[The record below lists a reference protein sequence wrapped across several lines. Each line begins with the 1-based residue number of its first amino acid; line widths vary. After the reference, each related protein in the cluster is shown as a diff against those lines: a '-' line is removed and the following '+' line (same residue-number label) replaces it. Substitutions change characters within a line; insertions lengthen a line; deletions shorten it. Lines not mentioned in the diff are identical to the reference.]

1 MRLRL
6 PATALT
12 IAALALPASAAA
24 TTATQHLTDGQQ
36 LVTNLAL
43 TAWPGQ
49 NAINKYDSDGA
60 NSGVMW
66 GTAGVAAGWSND
78 TKCARFVREL
88 FGRAYSWATNAWFTA
103 EFGSTSPDTE
113 QLVAN
118 MPSADHFDLVN
129 TVTSLQAGDLVMFD
143 KTGTGVDHTVVV
155 RQVTS
160 LPGGIT
166 PQAGTVQYAVQVID
180 STSNPHGYLIN
191 GTNHTYKQWAD
202 TRRLDGTRHVRDRV
216 QRRRLR
222 LDGAVRQ
229 QLQRLGLRLA
239 LGRQRVGDLEG
250 LRRAHRDVRPRDRR
264 GLTADPALGLR
275 GERRSAGSAGRA
287 RPVPGNP
294 PDRTA
299 TGPGRGEYRSVH
311 AEPDHQQ
318 RPPRSCARTAAR

>member
-78 TKCARFVREL
+78 TQCARFAREL

-118 MPSADHFDLVN
+118 LPSADHFNLVN

-202 TRRLDGTRHVRDRV
+202 TRRLDGSGTSVTEYNGAGYGWMVLYANSSNGLVYGWRWGVNESAISKV
-216 QRRRLR
+216 S
-222 LDGAVRQ
+222 DGHTVMFA
-229 QLQRLGLRLA
+229 
-239 LGRQRVGDLEG
+239 
-250 LRRAHRDVRPRDRR
+250 RATVE
-264 GLTADPALGLR
+264 A
-275 GERRSAGSAGRA
+275 
-287 RPVPGNP
+287 
-294 PDRTA
+294 
-299 TGPGRGEYRSVH
+299 
-311 AEPDHQQ
+311 
-318 RPPRSCARTAAR
+318 